1 MGANGAQAVRHH
13 SWGNLNFSRTA
24 PGITKWFWVTIEGY
38 LSYFLPK
45 FEDFVPTGLGSG
57 ALYIHA
63 RTYTLYPVHT
73 IGVVSHTSKRPPWR
87 GLAFWTEC
95 DDFKSNPLSRCSFP
109 IQSRQSLSPP
119 LSFHLVAITGGGD
132 GPLKRGARADR
143 ENEELKESLARSPPA
158 VRGECPL
165 RLRDICTE

>member
-1 MGANGAQAVRHH
+1 MVANGAQAVRHH

-63 RTYTLYPVHT
+63 RNYSLHPVHT
-73 IGVVSHTSKRPPWR
+73 EGAL
-87 GLAFWTEC
+87 GLTQGFVISFSWEFRRLMGQWQGFFCRRHDCYGWMAALSVGRKEMFQLSE
-95 DDFKSNPLSRCSFP
+95 FLPLFGAAGRWENFP
-109 IQSRQSLSPP
+109 LVYLLSPNR
-119 LSFHLVAITGGGD
+119 SFG
-132 GPLKRGARADR
+132 
-143 ENEELKESLARSPPA
+143 
-158 VRGECPL
+158 
-165 RLRDICTE
+165 

>member
-63 RTYTLYPVHT
+63 QTCTLYPVYDMRFLN
-73 IGVVSHTSKRPPWR
+73 SKCVHFVPILLRPNFT
-87 GLAFWTEC
+87 L
-95 DDFKSNPLSRCSFP
+95 L
-109 IQSRQSLSPP
+109 QSVIPSIL
-119 LSFHLVAITGGGD
+119 L
-132 GPLKRGARADR
+132 LKF
-143 ENEELKESLARSPPA
+143 
-158 VRGECPL
+158 
-165 RLRDICTE
+165 